1 MPNSAEQIYLS
12 AEDYLQV
19 EARSTMKHEYINGET
34 FAMAGATDAHA
45 TITLNLATL
54 LRTYLRG
61 SPCRVYVSDMKVRV
75 DAANS
80 FFYPDVF
87 VTCDSR
93 DVSEQLIKRH
103 PTVIIEVLSK
113 STAVYDYSAKFGYYQ
128 QLESLQEYVL
138 IKPDCMAV
146 DVFRRDAENQW
157 LLYAFTAGNEVAL
170 TSIDFYCA
178 ITELYEDVVLASAT
192 SLNQN

>member
-19 EARSTMKHEYINGET
+19 EARSTMKHEYIDGKT
-34 FAMAGATDAHA
+34 FVMAGATDAHA

-170 TSIDFYCA
+170 TSIDFCCT

>member
-19 EARSTMKHEYINGET
+19 EARSTMKHEYIDGET
-34 FAMAGATDAHA
+34 FVMAGATDAHA

-54 LRTYLRG
+54 LRAYLRG

-170 TSIDFYCA
+170 TSIDFCCA